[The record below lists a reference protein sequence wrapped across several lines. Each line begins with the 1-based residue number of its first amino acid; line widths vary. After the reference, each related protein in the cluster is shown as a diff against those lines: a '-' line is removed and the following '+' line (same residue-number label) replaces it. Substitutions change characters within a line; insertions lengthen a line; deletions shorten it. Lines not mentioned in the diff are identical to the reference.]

1 MRAFLLFGEQSQRME
16 PTPIQLYIIYYFLRK
31 AILFSY

>member
-1 MRAFLLFGEQSQRME
+1 MRAFLLFGEQRQRME

>member
-16 PTPIQLYIIYYFLRK
+16 PTPIQLYIIGEQPNESVSPFR
-31 AILFSY
+31 